1 MPPSERETNWI
12 VDFDNNYAVFVNDY
26 SLNNTYTEYTLSGGS
41 LFLSPNGNWVINW
54 SLRSGDFSTIN
65 EITED
70 GSLAIS
76 IKLKKGDLNPRT
88 YRVYKE
94 TDLLLPINISGEI
107 FFYGASN

>member
-1 MPPSERETNWI
+1 M
-12 VDFDNNYAVFVNDY
+12 
-26 SLNNTYTEYTLSGGS
+26 
-41 LFLSPNGNWVINW
+41 
-54 SLRSGDFSTIN
+54 
-65 EITED
+65 
-70 GSLAIS
+70 S